1 MHQWNLHLCQAWTPT
16 EESENLKKQ
25 ICQETFPA
33 KRSLQETN
41 PHFFSWADFVPLK
54 QGQNK
59 QYQYES
65 DFHISFWLKWFEM
78 IKTLSE
84 LHKMKPA
91 KLEWNYHYH
100 YSIAII
106 IIIPDLSCTFF
117 QPSFLHQLPLAAQI
131 PLNSLTFELLN
142 VSFSLALLATDRQRV
157 TCGIHLTTIILG
169 YPLVHL

>member
-59 QYQYES
+59 QYINMNLIFTFLS
-65 DFHISFWLKWFEM
+65 GWNDLKWLKPYLNCT
-78 IKTLSE
+78 K
-84 LHKMKPA
+84 
-91 KLEWNYHYH
+91 WNQPNW
-100 YSIAII
+100 SGTII
-106 IIIPDLSCTFF
+106 IITVLLSSLSYLTWAAHFF
-117 QPSFLHQLPLAAQI
+117 SQVSFTSCHWLRKFPWIRWPSNCSMSASALHSLPLTARGWHVG
-131 PLNSLTFELLN
+131 ST
-142 VSFSLALLATDRQRV
+142 
-157 TCGIHLTTIILG
+157 
-169 YPLVHL
+169 